1 MLVRVE
7 IVLVL
12 LFVYPVVLTTSII
25 ILVSLDLHVQVV
37 PMQIQQ
43 RDHVKTVHLRVLQAT
58 NLLHA

>member
-43 RDHVKTVHLRVLQAT
+43 RDHVKTVHLRVLHAT